1 MGRTLLGGIESEGN
15 VDLLTPEQQNFLS
28 SILGRSND
36 PGQFNDMFQRSFVNP
51 SLQTLQ
57 RQVIPGIKESFLG
70 QDESGSSAL
79 NRALAQSAT
88 DLSTMLGSQQ
98 MNQYNQQI
106 GQGLQAS
113 GINQFKPLI
122 NQRQG
127 LLPGAINALAAG
139 LGGYVGT
146 GGNPFG
152 ALAAA
157 LGSVKNN
164 QPNQQMYQ

>member
-1 MGRTLLGGIESEGN
+1 MLGGPLAPGGFLAPEDGYSNALWGGITNEGN

-36 PGQFNDMFQRSFVNP
+36 PGQFNQMFQQSFVNP
-51 SLQTLQ
+51 GIQNLQ
-57 RQVIPGIKESFLG
+57 RQVIPGLKESFLG

-113 GINQFKPLI
+113 GINQFKPLL

-127 LLPGAINALAAG
+127 LIPGSINALASA
-139 LGGYVGT
+139 LGGY
-146 GGNPFG
+146 FG
-152 ALAAA
+152 A
-157 LGSVKNN
+157 K
-164 QPNQQMYQ
+164 

>member
-1 MGRTLLGGIESEGN
+1 
-15 VDLLTPEQQNFLS
+15 
-28 SILGRSND
+28 
-36 PGQFNDMFQRSFVNP
+36 MFQQSFVNP
-51 SLQTLQ
+51 SIQNLQ
-57 RQVIPGIKESFLG
+57 RNVIPSLKESFLG
-70 QDESGSSAL
+70 QDESGSSSL

-113 GINQFKPLI
+113 GINQFMPLI

-127 LLPGAINALAAG
+127 LLPGSINAFSSA
-139 LGGYVGT
+139 LGGYVGS

-152 ALAAA
+152 ALMGA
-157 LGSVKNN
+157 LNANN
-164 QPNQQMYQ
+164 R

>member
-1 MGRTLLGGIESEGN
+1 MNGISQEGS

-36 PGQFNDMFQRSFVNP
+36 PGQFGDMFQQSFVNP

-57 RQVIPGIKESFLG
+57 RQIIPGLKESFLG
-70 QDESGSSAL
+70 QDESGSSSL

-88 DLSTMLGSQQ
+88 DVSSMLGGQQ

-113 GINQFKPLI
+113 GINQFMPLI

-127 LLPGAINALAAG
+127 LLPAGINAFSSA
-139 LGGYVGT
+139 LGGYVGS

-152 ALAAA
+152 ALAG
-157 LGSVKNN
+157 LLK
-164 QPNQQMYQ
+164 Q